1 MDLLDISKASGKQYF
16 ETLYIKSFP
25 EDERIDLAD
34 LYSLKE
40 DGLIDI
46 VNISDDN
53 RDIGFA
59 VIYFSDNVHLLS
71 YFAIEPDLRSKGLGS
86 KSLSLLKNTYKD
98 LMIEIESTDLKD
110 SDDYHLRNR
119 RKAFYIRN
127 GFKVLEDKVDY
138 FGIEMELMSTTKD
151 AGINDYFDTY
161 NNIFD
166 KEFIDENIKLIS
178 I

>member
-1 MDLLDISKASGKQYF
+1 MDLLDISKQPRKQYF
-16 ETLYIKSFP
+16 EDLYIKSFP
-25 EDERIDLAD
+25 EDERLDLAD

-53 RDIGFA
+53 RYVGLA
-59 VIYFSDNVHLLS
+59 VIYFNDNIHLLS
-71 YFAIEPDLRSKGLGS
+71 YFAIDTNLRSKGIGS
-86 KSLSLLKNTYKD
+86 KSLSLLKNTYDD
-98 LMIEIESTDLKD
+98 LMIEIESTNIND